1 MSVVILGDLFTF
13 PEGDASTN
21 RVHTYA
27 KGLKLNDINV
37 HVIAFGNVY
46 SHFGDGEIN
55 GVRYYHPF
63 NQTGRSRYFVVRTL
77 TKIRKYI
84 KTLTLVRRLN
94 RQEKIKAI
102 IVYSLLPATF
112 FFSWL
117 LTALTGSKLIKE
129 ISEHPLRFYES
140 GPLKKLGPVMIR
152 TESRLVD
159 GIFCISHFL
168 LNFYKSRDF
177 PLHKL
182 MLVPSTVDPERFSG
196 SSENPLPFTYVGY
209 FGTMTFER
217 DNIDIL
223 VRAFANVACKYPEL
237 HLVLGGLATD
247 SEKEKIKLLA
257 ANLSINGRLKIL
269 DYMPREEIIRYIMN
283 SQILVMVR
291 ADDVKLNASFPSK
304 LAEYL
309 STGKPVVTVNVGE
322 ISRFLTDGVNA
333 FIVEPGDSNKL
344 AEKIELVL
352 SGYDSALI
360 VGQKGK
366 QLTDTVFNYNYQAK
380 RIIPFIE
387 SLYKV

>member
-1 MSVVILGDLFTF
+1 M
-13 PEGDASTN
+13 
-21 RVHTYA
+21 
-27 KGLKLNDINV
+27 
-37 HVIAFGNVY
+37 
-46 SHFGDGEIN
+46 
-55 GVRYYHPF
+55 
-63 NQTGRSRYFVVRTL
+63 
-77 TKIRKYI
+77 I
-84 KTLTLVRRLN
+84 K
-94 RQEKIKAI
+94 
-102 IVYSLLPATF
+102 
-112 FFSWL
+112 
-117 LTALTGSKLIKE
+117 
-129 ISEHPLRFYES
+129 
-140 GPLKKLGPVMIR
+140 

-159 GIFCISHFL
+159 GIFCISHYL
-168 LNFYKSRDF
+168 LNFYRTRDF

-182 MLVPSTVDPERFSG
+182 MLVPSTVDPERFSE
-196 SSENPLPFTYVGY
+196 SVENPLPFTYVGY

-217 DNIDIL
+217 DNIDVL
-223 VRAFANVACKYPEL
+223 VRAFANVACKHPAL

-257 ANLSINGRLKIL
+257 AKLGINGRLKIL

-283 SQILVMVR
+283 SRILVMVR
-291 ADDVKLNASFPSK
+291 ADDVKLQASFPSK

-344 AEKIELVL
+344 ADKIDLVL

-360 VGQKGK
+360 VAQNGK
-366 QLTDTVFNYNYQAK
+366 QLTETVFNYNYQAK